1 MPLSPAFLWAAI
13 ISPFMEKIAIVEIAK
28 KLIHKAGFF
37 LSLKAKVI
45 PDVV

>member
-28 KLIHKAGFF
+28 NKIHKAVFF
-37 LSLKAKVI
+37 KA
-45 PDVV
+45 

>member
-28 KLIHKAGFF
+28 KQNPQSSFF
-37 LSLKAKVI
+37 QSLKAKVI